1 MPFDAVL
8 QRRIMGHFAT
18 GITVVTT
25 CYQEGTQVWAM
36 TANSFTSLS
45 LDPPLIL
52 ITIDK
57 RNQMGEYIRFGGCF
71 AVNILGLDQE
81 AVSRRYA
88 TRGPKDFAG
97 LDITIAE
104 TGAPILGG
112 TLAYLDCRLFEVLS
126 GGDHDIFIG
135 EVVAGEAR
143 DGQPLIFYNGR
154 YSRLALR
161 GTGDLSP
168 GPETIEDAYSHYG
181 SF

>member
-57 RNQMGEYIRFGGCF
+57 RNQMGEYVRHGGCF
-71 AVNILGLDQE
+71 AVNILPLDQ
-81 AVSRRYA
+81 
-88 TRGPKDFAG
+88 
-97 LDITIAE
+97 
-104 TGAPILGG
+104 
-112 TLAYLDCRLFEVLS
+112 
-126 GGDHDIFIG
+126 
-135 EVVAGEAR
+135 
-143 DGQPLIFYNGR
+143 
-154 YSRLALR
+154 
-161 GTGDLSP
+161 
-168 GPETIEDAYSHYG
+168 
-181 SF
+181 

>member
-1 MPFDAVL
+1 MPFDAML

-57 RNQMGEYIRFGGCF
+57 RNMMGDCIKRGGCF

-81 AVSRRYA
+81 AVSRRFA
-88 TRGPKDFAG
+88 TRGPKDFEG

-104 TGAPILGG
+104 TGAPIIGG
-112 TLAYLDCRLFEVLS
+112 TLAYLDCRLYEVLP

-135 EVVAGEAR
+135 EVMAGEAR
-143 DGQPLIFYNGR
+143 DGRPLIFYNGR
-154 YSRLALR
+154 YSRLALH
-161 GTGDLSP
+161 GTSELTLGAES
-168 GPETIEDAYSHYG
+168 IEDSYAHYG